1 MVLEL
6 ANSSSMVLWHMHRR
20 SGGADSSTSA
30 TSGVQLAVVILCLLL
45 LRCNGAVDDT
55 HGSDVVVTSEMS
67 MGGRF
72 TSWRRPHGGVR
83 GPDTP
88 AVQSGQM
95 VKSQQT
101 LAIVV
106 GLACVLLKSS
116 SSVAHS
122 ELRRRSCTVRVI
134 EHVL

>member
-1 MVLEL
+1 MD
-6 ANSSSMVLWHMHRR
+6 
-20 SGGADSSTSA
+20 GAD
-30 TSGVQLAVVILCLLL
+30 
-45 LRCNGAVDDT
+45 
-55 HGSDVVVTSEMS
+55 GSDVLASSGVS
-67 MGGRF
+67 MDGRF
-72 TSWRRPHGGVR
+72 DVWMRPHGGVR

-101 LAIVV
+101 LAMVV

-122 ELRRRSCTVRVI
+122 ELRRRSCTVCVI

>member
-1 MVLEL
+1 MD
-6 ANSSSMVLWHMHRR
+6 
-20 SGGADSSTSA
+20 GTDGYD
-30 TSGVQLAVVILCLLL
+30 
-45 LRCNGAVDDT
+45 
-55 HGSDVVVTSEMS
+55 VVTSSGVS
-67 MGGRF
+67 MDGRF
-72 TSWRRPHGGVR
+72 DVWMRPHGGVR

-101 LAIVV
+101 LAMVDR
-106 GLACVLLKSS
+106 LACVLLKSS

-122 ELRRRSCTVRVI
+122 ELRRRSCTVRAI